1 MLTDFV
7 PAGRLS
13 SYRTSPY
20 KARIDLIG
28 QRLIEQRYLPVVT
41 AEHVRE
47 WLRFTIY
54 LQKRGLSLPQHSHE
68 TAAQAYFSRRS
79 RGLSASRTRFVRASM
94 RIFLE
99 ADEHGR
105 FRRRIGGPERPVAA
119 CLSTAV
125 DRYLAFLGAHRGS
138 APRTVAKQLR
148 QLARFS
154 ESLERFGVMSLELV
168 VPRHVQQFADEI
180 RAQALTTRMGY
191 ASTLRSVFGWAYT
204 EELVALDLRAAVA
217 APRRFKQRN
226 IRDILSE
233 SEVARILDAVDRSTV
248 TGRRDYAALMLA
260 VRYGLRPCDIRQ
272 LQLDS
277 IHWREGII
285 RLRQAKTG
293 RALTLPL
300 LPDVSTALTAY
311 LRAGRPATTSRC
323 VFIRHRAPFEP
334 FVASNN
340 LAAIMRTA
348 LQRVGLDKR
357 PGRRGFYLFRHT
369 LANRMLDA
377 RCTIKSIGDVLGHT
391 STESTMEYA
400 SIDLAAL
407 RSVMISE
414 QEVRA

>member
-1 MLTDFV
+1 MLTNFV
-7 PAGRLS
+7 PVDRVS
-13 SYRTSPY
+13 FYHESPY

-47 WLRFTIY
+47 WLRFTIF
-54 LQKRGLSLPQHSHE
+54 LQKRGLSLPRNIGE
-68 TAAQAYFSRRS
+68 GAAQAYFSRRS
-79 RGLSASRTRFVRASM
+79 RGLSASRTRFVRASL

-99 ADEHGR
+99 ADEQGR
-105 FRRRIGGPERPVAA
+105 FRRRIAGPKPPVAA
-119 CLSTAV
+119 CLSPAV
-125 DRYLAFLGAHRGS
+125 HRYVAFLKAHRGS
-138 APRTVAKQLR
+138 APRTVVKHLGE
-148 QLARFS
+148 LTRFS
-154 ESLERFGVMSLELV
+154 ESLERFGVTSLEVV
-168 VPRHVQQFADEI
+168 VPRHVQQFAHEI
-180 RAQALTTRMGY
+180 RAQSLTTRMGY
-191 ASTLRSVFGWAYT
+191 ASTLRSFFGWAYA
-204 EELVALDLRAAVA
+204 EELIPIDLRAAVA

-226 IRDILSE
+226 IRDVLSE
-233 SEVARILDAVDRSTV
+233 SEVARILEAVDRSTV
-248 TGRRDYAALMLA
+248 TGRRDYAALILA

-277 IHWREGII
+277 IYWREEII

-293 RALTLPL
+293 RTLTLPL
-300 LPDVSTALTAY
+300 LPDVSNALTAY
-311 LRAGRPATTSRC
+311 LLEGRPATTSRY
-323 VFIRHRAPFEP
+323 VFVRHRAPFEP